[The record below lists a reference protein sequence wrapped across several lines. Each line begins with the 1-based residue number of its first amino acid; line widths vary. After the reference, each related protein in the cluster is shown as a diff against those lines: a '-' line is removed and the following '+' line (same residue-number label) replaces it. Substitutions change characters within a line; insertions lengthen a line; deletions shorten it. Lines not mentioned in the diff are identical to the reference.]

1 MYRTSMYYDI
11 ELFRPF
17 RARQK
22 FTFLTITRL
31 VVGISEIF
39 LDIRKLD
46 EKTKKDMAAD
56 FFYLVGKG
64 VKIALQSKKTIFDI
78 KRYLTFQK

>member
-22 FTFLTITRL
+22 FTFLAITRP

-46 EKTKKDMAAD
+46 EKTKTRNACR
-56 FFYLVGKG
+56 FFLSSRERG
-64 VKIALQSKKTIFDI
+64 QN
-78 KRYLTFQK
+78 RP